1 MTHSG
6 WRQGIVTITYEKL
19 VIALML
25 LLSLPNTFML
35 IASSI
40 LLALYM
46 LVWQRKRGGA
56 VKALIF
62 IAMRTPLSTGFAAT
76 YENYAIVKWAL
87 LLGVLAISKMWR
99 MSWALAL
106 LSLLPMAL
114 LMACATVVGR
124 SMERKWDIRQAARR
138 MAASM

>member
-62 IAMRTPLSTGFAAT
+62 IAIRTPLSTGFAAT

-87 LLGVLAISKMWR
+87 LLG
-99 MSWALAL
+99 
-106 LSLLPMAL
+106 LSLYIVLTDP
-114 LMACATVVGR
+114 
-124 SMERKWDIRQAARR
+124 WPRQRLARR
-138 MAASM
+138 FLLLIAGLSLYIIFIGLFNLSLIHI